1 VRLSMAAP
9 RGLTGYPNVW
19 GCVSNGFDHA
29 AGSQRYRISAR
40 SNPVK
45 IMRACRA
52 FDFDGPQIA
61 VAGSLAGDPRIRFG
75 FCI

>member
-1 VRLSMAAP
+1 MA
-9 RGLTGYPNVW
+9 LTP
-19 GCVSNGFDHA
+19 
-29 AGSQRYRISAR
+29 QRDRSDIASARR

-61 VAGSLAGDPRIRFG
+61 VAGSLAGDPRIHFG
-75 FCI
+75 FRI